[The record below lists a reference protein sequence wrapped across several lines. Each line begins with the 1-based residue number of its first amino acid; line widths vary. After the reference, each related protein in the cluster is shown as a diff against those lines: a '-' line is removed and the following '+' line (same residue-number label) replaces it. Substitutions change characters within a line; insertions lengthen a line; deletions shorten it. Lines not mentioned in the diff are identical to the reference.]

1 MKKADFEI
9 KRLKL
14 EDYEIMRT
22 LGKGGFGKVKLSKNK
37 KTGKYYA
44 LKLLNKGEIIKSQQV
59 DHVYN

>member
-1 MKKADFEI
+1 MKKADLSI

-44 LKLLNKGEIIKSQQV
+44 LKLLNKG
-59 DHVYN
+59 